1 MAFSLKVKKEILSL
15 VNNGM
20 SVSEASRKYGVA
32 RTTISKWLK
41 DPENFLKEDR
51 GENQP
56 YDIEDK
62 IDVIRLFDK
71 GDLSIHQIARIK
83 NLKYHTIRH
92 WIKDKN
98 HILALYSSQGQSNT
112 IYELPKSPGEEDFVS
127 MSDNKDTKQHI
138 KDLKNENELLKA
150 KVEFLEELME
160 LNGTPVSSFKKKLY
174 TKPSTDSSKKDS
186 EM

>member
-1 MAFSLKVKKEILSL
+1 MAFSLKVKKEVLEQ

-20 SVSEASRKYGVA
+20 SVSEASRKYNVA
-32 RTTISKWLK
+32 RTTISNWLK
-41 DPENFLKEDR
+41 APE
-51 GENQP
+51 
-56 YDIEDK
+56 K

-71 GDLSIHQIARIK
+71 GDLSVQQIAKIK

-92 WIKDKN
+92 WIQDKN
-98 HILALYSSQGQSNT
+98 HILALYSSQGK
-112 IYELPKSPGEEDFVS
+112 IDKDYELPKSPGEEDFVS
-127 MSDNKDTKQHI
+127 ISDNKDTKQHI

-174 TKPSTDSSKKDS
+174 TKPLTDSSEKES
-186 EM
+186 ET